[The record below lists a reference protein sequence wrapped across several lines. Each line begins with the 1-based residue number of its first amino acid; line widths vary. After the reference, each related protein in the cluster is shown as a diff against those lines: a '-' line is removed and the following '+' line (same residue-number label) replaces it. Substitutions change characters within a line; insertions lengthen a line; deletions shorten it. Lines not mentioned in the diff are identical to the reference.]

1 MFSIGPNGGQVVR
14 VRIRY
19 YSLIPRIQD
28 LNKLTQKEN
37 KGIIYLIFAYLM
49 KSLLYINE
57 YDSNREVLKP

>member
-1 MFSIGPNGGQVVR
+1 MISIGPNGGQVVR
-14 VRIRY
+14 VWIRY

-57 YDSNREVLKP
+57 YDSVREVLKP